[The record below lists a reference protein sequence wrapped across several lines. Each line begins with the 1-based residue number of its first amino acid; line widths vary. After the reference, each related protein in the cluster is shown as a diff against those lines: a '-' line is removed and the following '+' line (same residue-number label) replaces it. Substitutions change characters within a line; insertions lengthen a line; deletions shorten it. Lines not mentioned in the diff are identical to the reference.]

1 MEAGPPWS
9 AMESPAPTAE
19 AGPPSTYPVDFER
32 LPVVEGRRA
41 FSAEWW
47 LARGHLKAGSGE
59 LFVSLI
65 TALSILGVVLGV
77 AVLDMVLGVMSGF
90 EIDLRDKILG
100 ANAHVVVMKLGGG
113 VEATEE
119 LLQQIEAIPGVDHA
133 SPFLYSEM
141 MVRSRFGT
149 SGVVF
154 KGVDPERTGQ
164 VTEVLHQIQSGV
176 GGKADTLDAQRAI
189 FSSLSGTLTG
199 GGPDGDQAFPA
210 ILVGN
215 ELAQDLQVEPGDVL
229 QVINPLGSGPSM
241 LGMPTPTVRSFRV
254 SGIFHSG
261 MFEYDTKWTYV
272 SVAAAQDFLKQP
284 GSVTGVEIR
293 VTDIDDVEAVSR
305 AIEAKLGYPFYA
317 RHWRNLNQALFEAL
331 ALEKLVMGLILGLII
346 VVAGLLIISNLYMMV
361 LTKRREI
368 AILKAMGAGAGTVMR
383 VFVMVG
389 AVIGLVGA
397 TIGTALGYAG
407 CLFLA
412 WYEWPLETDVYY
424 LSSLPVVFQPQNF
437 IASAVMALLIC
448 LLATVYPAYRAA
460 SLHPVDGLRYE

>member
-1 MEAGPPWS
+1 MDT
-9 AMESPAPTAE
+9 PAPVAE
-19 AGPPSTYPVDFER
+19 AGQPSTTPVDFDR
-32 LPVVEGRRA
+32 LPAVEGRRA

-77 AVLDMVLGVMSGF
+77 AVLDCVLAVMSGF

-100 ANAHVVVMKLGGG
+100 ANAHVVVMRLGGG
-113 VEATEE
+113 VEATPE
-119 LLQQIEAIPGVDHA
+119 LLKTVEDVPGVEHA
-133 SPFLYSEM
+133 APFVYSEM
-141 MVRSRFGT
+141 MIRSRFGT

-154 KGVDPERTGQ
+154 KGVDPERTGA
-164 VTEVLHQIQSGV
+164 VTEVLNQIQRGV
-176 GGKADTLDAQRAI
+176 DGKSDTEAQKRAV
-189 FSSLSGTLTG
+189 FTSLAGTLTG
-199 GGPDGDQAFPA
+199 VGPDGDTAYPTM
-210 ILVGN
+210 IVGN
-215 ELAQDLQVEPGDVL
+215 ELATDLQVEPGDVV

-241 LGMPTPTVRSFRV
+241 MGMPTPTVRSFRV
-254 SGIFHSG
+254 AGIFHSG

-284 GSVTGVEIR
+284 NTVTGIEIR
-293 VTDIDDVEAVSR
+293 VKDIDAVEPISR
-305 AIEAKLGYPFYA
+305 EIEGKLGYPFYA
-317 RHWRNLNQALFEAL
+317 RHWRNLNQSLFEAL
-331 ALEKLVMGLILGLII
+331 ALEKLVMGLILSLISG
-346 VVAGLLIISNLYMMV
+346 VAGLLIISNLYMMV

-368 AILKAMGAGAGTVMR
+368 AILKAMGAGAGTVLR

-397 TIGTALGYAG
+397 TLGTLLGYAG

-412 WYEWPLETDVYY
+412 WYQWPLETDVYY
-424 LSSLPVVFQPQNF
+424 LSSLPVVFEPENF
-437 IASAVMALLIC
+437 ASSAIVALLIC

-460 SLHPVDGLRYE
+460 SLDPVEGLRYE